1 MTALDSD
8 ENTSD
13 GAEINVQSAT
23 TQLTHQPG
31 AIYEG
36 NSGFAGQ
43 ILLINDFTDASYIK
57 TDASDSVGYV
67 TAVKVIFPAG
77 NLTWIL
83 LSYSGDSRSS
93 RDSRDSWV
101 NGLKVKFW

>member
-1 MTALDSD
+1 MDSD
-8 ENTSD
+8 GNTSD

-23 TQLTHQPG
+23 TELTHQPG

-77 NLTWIL
+77 NLTL
-83 LSYSGDSRSS
+83 TNRTL
-93 RDSRDSWV
+93 
-101 NGLKVKFW
+101 